1 MSEKK
6 KKKNKIN
13 PTSDSTTKTRLSLYR
28 QKKIDTSEPKKVI
41 SLRDIENDKYEFGP
55 NISFEKFNEEK
66 GTAKGARLGKDRVEL
81 YYSKKFSR
89 GGGIAIQGTKFKG
102 VK

>member
-1 MSEKK
+1 MSEKNK
-6 KKKNKIN
+6 KKLR
-13 PTSDSTTKTRLSLYR
+13 PTSDSTAKTRLSLYR
-28 QKKIDTSEPKKVI
+28 QKKLDTSKPKKSI
-41 SLRDIENDKYEFGP
+41 TLKDIENDKYEFEP

-66 GTAKGARLGKDRVEL
+66 GTAKGARLAKDRIEL

>member
-6 KKKNKIN
+6 KNK
-13 PTSDSTTKTRLSLYR
+13 PKSKSSVKTKLSLYR
-28 QKKIDTSEPKKVI
+28 QKKLDASEPKKVM
-41 SLRDIENDKYEFGP
+41 SLREIEDDKYEFGP

-81 YYSKKFSR
+81 YYSKKFSK
-89 GGGIAIQGTKFKG
+89 GGGIAIQGTKFRG